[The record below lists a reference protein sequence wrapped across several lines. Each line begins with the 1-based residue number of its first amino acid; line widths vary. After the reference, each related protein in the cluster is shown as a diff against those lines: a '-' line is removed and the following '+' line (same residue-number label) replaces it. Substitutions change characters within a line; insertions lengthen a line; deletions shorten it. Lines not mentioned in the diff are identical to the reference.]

1 MIRPAS
7 SRFMYYFSCDCDL
20 CVIPMKIY
28 IYKLIKEFSF
38 FEDLHSTLRDKISL
52 NILFN
57 NLSNIFFSIVIIYT
71 FFDYIIF

>member
-1 MIRPAS
+1 
-7 SRFMYYFSCDCDL
+7 
-20 CVIPMKIY
+20 MKIY